1 MWLTGA
7 KVPSPEERD
16 GGGTLRGEARIVDV
30 GCGVVITI
38 IIIVVTI
45 NRRRKSLARRAAQTP
60 G

>member
-30 GCGVVITI
+30 GCAVAI
-38 IIIVVTI
+38 IIIILVTI